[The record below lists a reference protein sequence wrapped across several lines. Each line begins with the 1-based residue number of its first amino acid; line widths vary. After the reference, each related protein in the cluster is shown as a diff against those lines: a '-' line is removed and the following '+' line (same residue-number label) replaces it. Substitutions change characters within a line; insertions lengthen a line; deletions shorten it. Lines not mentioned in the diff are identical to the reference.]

1 MRKSLPALM
10 FTGMDARAANIT
22 STIALFPAQ
31 LASGWTGRRQVS
43 GLAALSFRMLVA
55 ISLVG
60 GGIGAILLLITS
72 PSFFARLVPFL
83 VLFATTVFAWGS
95 FAPKRAR
102 GGKLH
107 RQGAIVTQLLIS
119 IYGGYFGGGIG
130 FLMLAALTAAGLA
143 IHTAGATKN
152 VLAGIMNASAVAIFV
167 FSPEVR
173 WFQAGVSGL
182 GAAGGGVI
190 GALML
195 SRVSEKPLRLLV
207 VLIGIALTIG
217 LFLRSG

>member
-1 MRKSLPALM
+1 
-10 FTGMDARAANIT
+10 
-22 STIALFPAQ
+22 
-31 LASGWTGRRQVS
+31 
-43 GLAALSFRMLVA
+43 
-55 ISLVG
+55 
-60 GGIGAILLLITS
+60 
-72 PSFFARLVPFL
+72 
-83 VLFATTVFAWGS
+83 
-95 FAPKRAR
+95 
-102 GGKLH
+102 
-107 RQGAIVTQLLIS
+107 
-119 IYGGYFGGGIG
+119 
-130 FLMLAALTAAGLA
+130 
-143 IHTAGATKN
+143 